1 MGDPGS
7 SNERVTVAILGEKLD
22 NVSDKIDD
30 LCTHYRVDSQQMA
43 VNTSRIASLESR
55 QLPCVLHGD
64 MVRALDAVR
73 MDVARISVQSG
84 VAGGMGAGGVG
95 VVVYVLGK
103 LLKIW

>member
-1 MGDPGS
+1 MGEPA

-30 LCTHYRVDSQQMA
+30 LCQAYQVDSRQMV
-43 VNTSRIASLESR
+43 VNTSRIASLELR
-55 QLPCVLHGD
+55 QMPCVLHSD
-64 MVRALDAVR
+64 VVKKIDDLRL
-73 MDVARISVQSG
+73 DVARVSVQSG

-95 VVVYVLGK
+95 VAVYVVGK